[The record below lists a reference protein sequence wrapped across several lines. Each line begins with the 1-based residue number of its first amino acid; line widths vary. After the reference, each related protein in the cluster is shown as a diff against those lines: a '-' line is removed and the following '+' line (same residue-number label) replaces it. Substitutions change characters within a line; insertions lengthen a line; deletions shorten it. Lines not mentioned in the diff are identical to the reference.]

1 MKKILVIEDEE
12 DILEN
17 LCELLDTEGYLVE
30 GASNGKQGV
39 EYALRH
45 TPDLIISDLMMPEM
59 DGHDVLRIVR
69 SNPETRLVPFIF
81 LTARADKMDIRE
93 GMNLGADDYLTK
105 PFNLD
110 ELLEAVA
117 SKFDKAAMLRQA
129 IDDQMNDL
137 RRNITTAIPHELRTP
152 LAAIIGFTEI
162 LVDDWKTMEMHDVH
176 SMLSEILKASHRIK
190 TLTERFT
197 EVAELETLLNHQ
209 RQLQEYRTRRC
220 DGASAVINQI
230 AKTVADKYER
240 PVDLHVQL
248 ADASLH
254 MDSGHFR
261 RLVNELVENAFKFSP
276 PGSPVSI
283 QTELIDNDFVLKVID
298 EGRGMND
305 EQLEAVGAFVQF
317 DRDTL
322 EQQGSG
328 LGLCMAKQ
336 VTTIYQGELE
346 IESVVNETTRV
357 TVRLPLAIQ
366 SEPVLI

>member
-1 MKKILVIEDEE
+1 MKKILVIEDEA

-17 LCELLDTEGYLVE
+17 LCELLETEGYLVE
-30 GASNGKQGV
+30 GACNGKEGV
-39 EYALRH
+39 EYALRQ

-59 DGHDVLRIVR
+59 DGQEVLRIVR

-81 LTARADKMDIRE
+81 LTARADKVDIRE
-93 GMNLGADDYLTK
+93 GMNRGADDYLTK

-110 ELLEAVA
+110 ELLEAV
-117 SKFDKAAMLRQA
+117 SSRFDKVDLLRQA

-209 RQLQEYRTRRC
+209 RQLQEYRARRC
-220 DGASAVINQI
+220 DRVSLIIDQI
-230 AKTVADKYER
+230 AKNIAEKYER
-240 PVDLHVQL
+240 PVDLKL
-248 ADASLH
+248 ELMDASLH
-254 MDSGHFR
+254 VDSGHFR
-261 RLVNELVENAFKFSP
+261 RLMVELIENAFKFSP
-276 PGSPVSI
+276 PGSMVTIRSEMI
-283 QTELIDNDFVLKVID
+283 GNDYMLHVID
-298 EGRGMND
+298 RGRGMNV
-305 EQLEAVGAFVQF
+305 EQVEAVGAFVQF
-317 DRDTL
+317 DRDSL

-336 VTTIYQGELE
+336 VTAIYQGDIQ
-346 IESVVNETTRV
+346 IESIENVMTTV
-357 TVRLPLAIQ
+357 TVSLPLAAA
-366 SEPVLI
+366 SELVMS